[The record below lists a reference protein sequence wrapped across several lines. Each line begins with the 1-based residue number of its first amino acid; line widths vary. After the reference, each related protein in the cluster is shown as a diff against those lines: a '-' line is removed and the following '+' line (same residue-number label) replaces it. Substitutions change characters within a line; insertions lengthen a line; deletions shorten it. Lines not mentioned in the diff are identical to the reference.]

1 LPSHTTAEEH
11 RWEHIECGVAAHTAS
26 RETAE
31 GTVRTAAQWS
41 RDVARVREPMRN
53 EEPMRKGSQWRWSA
67 EEDVA
72 AFAAASS
79 ETSP

>member
-1 LPSHTTAEEH
+1 MLL
-11 RWEHIECGVAAHTAS
+11 
-26 RETAE
+26 
-31 GTVRTAAQWS
+31 
-41 RDVARVREPMRN
+41 REPMRN

-72 AFAAASS
+72 AVAAASS